1 MRQSRKYNSEL
12 MIRYHSTG
20 HMALTFR
27 KTVRVIVTKT
37 SAWFFISYLRQTT
50 LRDHTRVASFT
61 KKVIKEE
68 SNGKVK
74 FSFVEDNIGYTFG
87 LAWNLW
93 MFCGVAINSKE
104 EFVQTTK
111 KGPKIKRG
119 AQCNETC

>member
-1 MRQSRKYNSEL
+1 
-12 MIRYHSTG
+12 MIGYHSTG

-27 KTVRVIVTKT
+27 KTVRVIVTKK
-37 SAWFFISYLRQTT
+37 SAWFFISFLRQTT

-61 KKVIKEE
+61 KTVVKEE

-74 FSFVEDNIGYTFG
+74 FSFVEGQHWLYFRRCVESLDV
-87 LAWNLW
+87 LW
-93 MFCGVAINSKE
+93 SCDKHKQ

-111 KGPKIKRG
+111 KGPTLKRG

>member
-1 MRQSRKYNSEL
+1 
-12 MIRYHSTG
+12 
-20 HMALTFR
+20 MALTFR

-61 KKVIKEE
+61 KTVIKEE

-93 MFCGVAINSKE
+93 MFLWSCDKH
-104 EFVQTTK
+104 
-111 KGPKIKRG
+111 
-119 AQCNETC
+119 